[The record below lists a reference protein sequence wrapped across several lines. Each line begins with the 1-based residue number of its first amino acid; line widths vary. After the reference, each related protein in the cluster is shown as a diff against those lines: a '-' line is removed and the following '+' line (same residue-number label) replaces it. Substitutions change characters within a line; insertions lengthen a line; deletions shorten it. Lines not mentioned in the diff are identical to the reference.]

1 MSDAPG
7 GPHVPKGVFAS
18 ELVKLL
24 VQVVWADHDV
34 ATAEAD
40 ALMAFARRQGLPD
53 DELASLHAMLTGR
66 APLSPPN
73 LGLLKARRT
82 EVLRAVKELLLSDL
96 HVAEEEEEVLS
107 QVAALL
113 G

>member
-1 MSDAPG
+1 MS
-7 GPHVPKGVFAS
+7 PKAFAS

-34 ATAEAD
+34 APSEAET
-40 ALMAFARRQGLPD
+40 LMAFARRSSLPD
-53 DELASLHAMLTGR
+53 AELTALQAMLTGR
-66 APLSPPN
+66 APLAPPN
-73 LGLLKARRT
+73 LGMLKQRRT

-96 HVAEEEEEVLS
+96 HLAEEEEEILS
-107 QVAALL
+107 QIAALL